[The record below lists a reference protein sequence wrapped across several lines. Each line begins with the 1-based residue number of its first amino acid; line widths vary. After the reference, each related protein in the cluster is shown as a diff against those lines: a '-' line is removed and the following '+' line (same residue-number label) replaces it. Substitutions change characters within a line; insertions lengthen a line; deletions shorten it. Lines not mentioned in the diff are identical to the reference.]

1 MEPENITVCSDARI
15 LCDSAFC
22 QAGASKSWAAGTQ
35 LPSIQRALALASGG
49 GLPARLCRRFP
60 IRVGGLRFLAVLLP
74 DFGFGHLGLRRRRM
88 LGRGR
93 SSLGRSSL
101 GRLLGRLP
109 GGLPGGLRPA
119 LAVVLAGFLPAF
131 SLDDLRLRSR

>member
-49 GLPARLCRRFP
+49 GLPARLRRRFP
-60 IRVGGLRFLAVLLP
+60 IRGVGGLRFTLAVRLL
-74 DFGFGHLGLRRRRM
+74 DFGIGHLGLRRRSM
-88 LGRGR
+88 PGRCG
-93 SSLGRSSL
+93 SSLGRSFD
-101 GRLLGRLP
+101 RLP
-109 GGLPGGLRPA
+109 GGLLDRVGPA
-119 LAVVLAGFLPAF
+119 LAGV
-131 SLDDLRLRSR
+131 